1 MSHLMSAC
9 RIRWRPG
16 AAQPPVGLAG
26 ASRGGQR
33 RAGGL
38 CGAGTLGRLSPR
50 PSHPTFAGMTLGAP
64 PQGSLPQH
72 EERGMALVPL
82 ATKGNY
88 FHVYDFRVKPGRG
101 DDFIE
106 LFNKLDYG
114 DDNPFHRSSAQVKD
128 GVLCRDAAD
137 PDHFYLIGEWRDIE
151 EHRRIRE
158 QVAREIRPEFG
169 QLIEGG
175 HFVPTYARIVS
186 MTPQEVLNKSQQQ

>member
-9 RIRWRPG
+9 SIRWRSG

-72 EERGMALVPL
+72 EEGGMALVPL

-106 LFNKLDYG
+106 LFNQFDYG
-114 DDNPFHRSSAQVKD
+114 GDNPFHRSLAQYKVV
-128 GVLCRDAAD
+128 VLCREHAA
-137 PDHFYLIGEWRDIE
+137 PAPFFLI
-151 EHRRIRE
+151 
-158 QVAREIRPEFG
+158 V
-169 QLIEGG
+169 
-175 HFVPTYARIVS
+175 
-186 MTPQEVLNKSQQQ
+186 VLRFTDELLPI